1 MHASNVFRDSFLP
14 VLSLSIDFRLSLYIQ
29 FMVKMFMVMFA
40 YFLIAAIYGLAI
52 LKDEV
57 FVSYLHSSLITVY
70 DSTTFNCKRTLAVR
84 GLTNPEHIVSCSAYQ
99 CLYACDWSYRGMAF
113 GNLRKNTYK
122 RREIRNWETCEGGG
136 RLSAASD
143 TNIILNVN
151 NKAQLN
157 EYTAD
162 GELLRMINLASGT
175 DIVQAWHALKLDSG
189 LFVVCHGDYDDP
201 RSRVCLLSIIDNSL
215 LFQQRLDTEVLRT
228 FGDDYGNPLNI
239 LKRPMY
245 LAVDKD
251 GSILVCDAGTRRM
264 FILNS
269 CLEEARLLLPEE
281 NTEVL
286 PWRVCV
292 DESNGRYLHAEYNR
306 IQSCKLLSDGSLDWQ
321 TVFE

>member
-1 MHASNVFRDSFLP
+1 
-14 VLSLSIDFRLSLYIQ
+14 
-29 FMVKMFMVMFA
+29 MFKNFIVILTC
-40 YFLIAAIYGLAI
+40 FLIAAIYGLAI

-57 FVSYLHSSLITVY
+57 FVSYLKSSLITVY
-70 DSTTFNCKRTLAVR
+70 DSATFNCKRALTVS
-84 GLTNPEHIVSCSAYQ
+84 GLTNPEHIVSSSVYQ
-99 CLYACDWSYRGMAF
+99 CLYAFDWSYRGMACEI
-113 GNLRKNTYK
+113 LRIDPHIGTVVK
-122 RREIRNWETCEGGG
+122 NWETHEGGG
-136 RLSAASD
+136 RLSIASD

-175 DIVQAWHALKLDSG
+175 YIVRAWHALKLDSR
-189 LFVVCHGDYDDP
+189 LFVVCHGGYDDP
-201 RSRVCLLSIIDNSL
+201 RSRVCLLSIIDNFCG

-228 FGDDYGNPLNI
+228 FGDDYRQPFNNLR
-239 LKRPMY
+239 RPMY

-251 GSILVCDAGTRRM
+251 GSILVCDAENKRL
-264 FILNS
+264 FLLNS
-269 CLEEARLLLPEE
+269 CLEEARLLIPEE
-281 NTEVL
+281 NADFL

-306 IQSCKLLSDGSLDWQ
+306 IQSCKLLSDGSLNCQ